1 MTDTAQIP
9 AAAAEH
15 ASAGLPQF
23 DPSWWPGQIVWLAL
37 IFTVF
42 YLALDKVILPKAQRA
57 IIARRAQIAADS
69 EAAAR
74 LAADISAAEGAA
86 NAALAEAK
94 ARGAKL
100 AAEARDAANAE
111 IAAAQAKADADL
123 ATKADAAEASIRDAH
138 TKAMGH
144 VHTIAADVASDIV
157 MKLAGLKIAKG
168 GAGQE
173 TMDLGV

>member
-1 MTDTAQIP
+1 MADTAQIP
-9 AAAAEH
+9 AGTAEH
-15 ASAGLPQF
+15 AASGLPQF

-37 IFTVF
+37 IFGLF
-42 YLALDKVILPKAQRA
+42 YLALDKVILPKAQKA

-69 EAAAR
+69 DAAAR
-74 LAADISAAEGAA
+74 MAADIAAAEGAA

-111 IAAAQAKADADL
+111 ITAAQAKADADL
-123 ATKADAAEASIRDAH
+123 SAKADAAEASIRDAH
-138 TKAMGH
+138 AKAMGH
-144 VHTIAADVASDIV
+144 VHAIAADVASEIV

-168 GAGQE
+168 GAGQA